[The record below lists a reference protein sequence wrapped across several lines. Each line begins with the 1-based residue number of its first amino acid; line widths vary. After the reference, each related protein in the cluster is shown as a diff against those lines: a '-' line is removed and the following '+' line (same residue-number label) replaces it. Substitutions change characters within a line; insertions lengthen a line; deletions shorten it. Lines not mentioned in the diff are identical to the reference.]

1 MTIRENLNHGKQR
14 SSRRRASISGLFSTR
29 GSSTISTPSPSPPEE
44 RRASAFSS

>member
-29 GSSTISTPSPSPPEE
+29 GSSTISTPSPSP
-44 RRASAFSS
+44 RKRGGLQHFQA